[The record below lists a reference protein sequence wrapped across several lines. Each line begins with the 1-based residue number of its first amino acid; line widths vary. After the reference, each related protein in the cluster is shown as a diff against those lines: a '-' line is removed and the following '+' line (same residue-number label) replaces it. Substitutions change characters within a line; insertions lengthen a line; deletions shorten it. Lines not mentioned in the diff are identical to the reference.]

1 MHASRTGWATSSAT
15 GCGSATRCSA
25 AAGPAIIF
33 LPSWQILHSRQWKLQ
48 APYLAR
54 YMRVITYDARGNGR
68 SDRPAQAERYAHREI
83 VADAIAVLDAVGV
96 DEAVF
101 AGTSMGALYG
111 LQAAAWYPER
121 VRAVVA
127 IGSVA
132 PYVAPVEPGASP
144 FYDVGAAGS
153 VAAFCAERGLPD
165 YRAFVE
171 YFMGEAITEPHR
183 TKPVEDAVGWGLETT
198 PEVLALT
205 VAAREGVTKEAF
217 EDVCRAVRCPVLVVH
232 GDEDGIIP
240 YEHGVALA
248 ELLGVGLV
256 TLEGGGHLPSL
267 GDPVRC
273 NLLIREFVEGL
284 RPAASRRAGGAGR
297 CAGAAA
303 RSWCPRRSGSGTP
316 AATSRSS
323 TSCAR
328 CTPTWRCS
336 GWPSTRS
343 RRCWPSTARRV
354 HPAST
359 LLAGE
364 SAHVESEAGEHDLHV
379 FQAYRRMDEILVA
392 NFMVFH
398 DLVTEE
404 HFDLVVADE
413 GWDIDYFLHENPELK
428 RSPFAWLTDF
438 VGWLPMPDGGAA
450 EVALTADYNAE
461 MIEQIARY
469 PRMRDRSIFVGNP
482 DDLVDDPLGPGLPSV
497 RDWTTAHFAFAGYVT
512 GAPPVADRE
521 ALRERLGYRP
531 DERVCVVAVGG
542 SGVGGPL
549 LRRVADAFP
558 HAAAKLPELRMVVVV
573 RAADR
578 PGVGARAAGRG
589 GPRLRARAAPRAG
602 RVRRRGGAGRADH
615 DDGARGRA
623 AALPLLPARPP
634 LRAAGARAAPARAV
648 PGRAAHGLR
657 RRGPG
662 ADRRGAR
669 GRARHPRRLRL
680 RGDRRRPHR
689 GPDARRAALSARH
702 QHQPPGGAGHRD
714 VEVGG
719 EAARI
724 ASGSTTATTS
734 NSRPFAEPGRVHREA
749 VEGGQGGRVGGDHRR
764 PVPAAVDQACQL
776 VEAARGCGGSPVA
789 RTDCGCR
796 WRSYSASASAA
807 SLHDLRRASG
817 SSP

>member
-1 MHASRTGWATSSAT
+1 VRAREPDRVGYVER
-15 GCGSATRCSA
+15 GGVRVGFEVFGS
-25 AAGPAIIF
+25 AGPAIIF

-54 YMRVITYDARGNGR
+54 HTQVITYDARGNGR
-68 SDRPAQAERYAHREI
+68 SDRPGAAGCYAHREI
-83 VADAIAVLDAVGV
+83 VADAVAVLDAVGV

-121 VRAVVA
+121 VRGVVA

-256 TLEGGGHLPSL
+256 TLVGGGHLPSL

-273 NLLIREFVEGL
+273 NLLIREFVDGL
-284 RPAASRRAGGAGR
+284 APTPEPPRRWSRALRRRRRALVV
-297 CAGAAA
+297 
-303 RSWCPRRSGSGTP
+303 
-316 AATSRSS
+316 SS
-323 TSCAR
+323 
-328 CTPTWRCS
+328 PI
-336 GWPSTRS
+336 GLGH
-343 RRCWPSTARRV
+343 ARRDVAIVDELRALHPDLDVQWLAQHPVTAVLAEHGESV
-354 HPAST
+354 HPASHW
-359 LLAGE
+359 LAGE

-398 DLVTEE
+398 DLVADE

-482 DDLVDDPLGPGLPSV
+482 DDLVDDPLGPGLPGV
-497 RDWTTAHFAFAGYVT
+497 REWTTAHFAFAGYVT

-521 ALRERLGYRP
+521 ALREQLGYRP

-549 LRRVADAFP
+549 LRRIAGAFP
-558 HAAAKLPELRMVVVV
+558 HAAAKRPELRMVVVCGPRIDPTAV
-573 RAADR
+573 PVP
-578 PGVGARAAGRG
+578 PGVEVRGYVPALHRELAACDVAVVQGGLTTTMELVAARRPFLYFPLAHHFEQQVHVPHRLGRY
-589 GPRLRARAAPRAG
+589 RAG
-602 RVRRRGGAGRADH
+602 RRMEYAAADPERIAEEVVRALDAPVDYASVET
-615 DDGARGRA
+615 DGART
-623 AALPLLPARPP
+623 
-634 LRAAGARAAPARAV
+634 
-648 PGRAAHGLR
+648 
-657 RRGPG
+657 
-662 ADRRGAR
+662 
-669 GRARHPRRLRL
+669 
-680 RGDRRRPHR
+680 
-689 GPDARRAALSARH
+689 
-702 QHQPPGGAGHRD
+702 
-714 VEVGG
+714 
-719 EAARI
+719 AARML
-724 ASGSTTATTS
+724 
-734 NSRPFAEPGRVHREA
+734 AE
-749 VEGGQGGRVGGDHRR
+749 
-764 PVPAAVDQACQL
+764 L
-776 VEAARGCGGSPVA
+776 
-789 RTDCGCR
+789 
-796 WRSYSASASAA
+796 
-807 SLHDLRRASG
+807 L
-817 SSP
+817 

>member
-1 MHASRTGWATSSAT
+1 VRAREPDRVGYVERD
-15 GCGSATRCSA
+15 GVRVGYEVFGS
-25 AAGPAIIF
+25 AGPAIIF

-54 YMRVITYDARGNGR
+54 YLRVITYDARGNGR

-83 VADAIAVLDAVGV
+83 VADAVAVLDAVGV

-153 VAAFCAERGLPD
+153 VAAFCAQRGLPD

-284 RPAASRRAGGAGR
+284 APTPEPPRRWSRALRRRRRALVV
-297 CAGAAA
+297 
-303 RSWCPRRSGSGTP
+303 
-316 AATSRSS
+316 SS
-323 TSCAR
+323 
-328 CTPTWRCS
+328 PI
-336 GWPSTRS
+336 GLGH
-343 RRCWPSTARRV
+343 ARRDVAIVHELRALHPDLDVQWLAQHPVTAVLAEHGESV
-354 HPAST
+354 HPASY

-398 DLVTEE
+398 DLVAEE
-404 HFDLVVADE
+404 QFDLVVADE

-497 RDWTTAHFAFAGYVT
+497 REWTTAHFAFAGYVT
-512 GAPPVADRE
+512 GVPPVADRE
-521 ALRERLGYRP
+521 ALREQLGYRP

-542 SGVGGPL
+542 SGVGAPL
-549 LRRVADAFP
+549 LRRIADAFP
-558 HAAAKLPELRMVVVV
+558 HAAAKLPELRMVVVC
-573 RAADR
+573 
-578 PGVGARAAGRG
+578 
-589 GPRLRARAAPRAG
+589 GPRINPAAVPVPQGVKVRGYVPELHRELAACDVAVVQGGLTTTMELVAARRPFLYFPLAHHFEQQVHVPHRLGRYRAG
-602 RVRRRGGAGRADH
+602 RRMKYHAADPERIAEELVRALDTPV
-615 DDGARGRA
+615 DYVPVETDGART
-623 AALPLLPARPP
+623 
-634 LRAAGARAAPARAV
+634 
-648 PGRAAHGLR
+648 
-657 RRGPG
+657 
-662 ADRRGAR
+662 
-669 GRARHPRRLRL
+669 
-680 RGDRRRPHR
+680 
-689 GPDARRAALSARH
+689 
-702 QHQPPGGAGHRD
+702 
-714 VEVGG
+714 
-719 EAARI
+719 AARML
-724 ASGSTTATTS
+724 
-734 NSRPFAEPGRVHREA
+734 AE
-749 VEGGQGGRVGGDHRR
+749 
-764 PVPAAVDQACQL
+764 L
-776 VEAARGCGGSPVA
+776 
-789 RTDCGCR
+789 
-796 WRSYSASASAA
+796 
-807 SLHDLRRASG
+807 L
-817 SSP
+817 

>member
-1 MHASRTGWATSSAT
+1 MRAREPDRVGYVERD
-15 GCGSATRCSA
+15 GVRVGYEVFGS
-25 AAGPAIIF
+25 AGPAIIF

-54 YMRVITYDARGNGR
+54 YLRVITYDARGNGR

-83 VADAIAVLDAVGV
+83 VADAVAVLDAVGV

-153 VAAFCAERGLPD
+153 VAAFCAQRGLPD

-284 RPAASRRAGGAGR
+284 APTPEPPRRWSRALRRRRRALVV
-297 CAGAAA
+297 
-303 RSWCPRRSGSGTP
+303 
-316 AATSRSS
+316 SS
-323 TSCAR
+323 
-328 CTPTWRCS
+328 PI
-336 GWPSTRS
+336 GLGH
-343 RRCWPSTARRV
+343 ARRDVAIVHELRALHPDLDVQWLAQHPVTAVLAEHGESV
-354 HPAST
+354 HPASY

-398 DLVTEE
+398 DLVAEE

-512 GAPPVADRE
+512 GAPPVVDRE

-549 LRRVADAFP
+549 LRRIADAFP
-558 HAAAKLPELRMVVVV
+558 HAAEKAPELRMVVVCGPRIDPASV
-573 RAADR
+573 PVP
-578 PGVGARAAGRG
+578 PGVEVRGYVPELHRELAACDVAVVQGGLTTTMELVAARRPFLYFPLAHHFEQQVHVPHRLGRY
-589 GPRLRARAAPRAG
+589 RAG
-602 RVRRRGGAGRADH
+602 RRMEYAAADPERIAEELVRALDTPV
-615 DDGARGRA
+615 DYVSVETDGART
-623 AALPLLPARPP
+623 
-634 LRAAGARAAPARAV
+634 
-648 PGRAAHGLR
+648 
-657 RRGPG
+657 
-662 ADRRGAR
+662 
-669 GRARHPRRLRL
+669 
-680 RGDRRRPHR
+680 
-689 GPDARRAALSARH
+689 
-702 QHQPPGGAGHRD
+702 
-714 VEVGG
+714 
-719 EAARI
+719 AARML
-724 ASGSTTATTS
+724 
-734 NSRPFAEPGRVHREA
+734 AE
-749 VEGGQGGRVGGDHRR
+749 
-764 PVPAAVDQACQL
+764 L
-776 VEAARGCGGSPVA
+776 
-789 RTDCGCR
+789 
-796 WRSYSASASAA
+796 
-807 SLHDLRRASG
+807 L
-817 SSP
+817 

>member
-1 MHASRTGWATSSAT
+1 
-15 GCGSATRCSA
+15 
-25 AAGPAIIF
+25 
-33 LPSWQILHSRQWKLQ
+33 
-48 APYLAR
+48 
-54 YMRVITYDARGNGR
+54 
-68 SDRPAQAERYAHREI
+68 
-83 VADAIAVLDAVGV
+83 
-96 DEAVF
+96 
-101 AGTSMGALYG
+101 MGALYG

-121 VRAVVA
+121 VRGVVA

-171 YFMGEAITEPHR
+171 YFMGAAITEPHR
-183 TKPVEDAVGWGLETT
+183 TKPIEDAVGWGLETT

-284 RPAASRRAGGAGR
+284 RPRRSRRAGGAGR

-316 AATSRSS
+316 VATSRSS

-328 CTPTWRCS
+328 CTRTWRCT

-354 HPAST
+354 HPASD

-497 RDWTTAHFAFAGYVT
+497 REWTTAHFAFAGYVT

-521 ALRERLGYRP
+521 ALREQLGYRP

-549 LRRVADAFP
+549 LRRIADAFP
-558 HAAAKLPELRMVVVV
+558 HAKEKLPELRMVVVCGPRIDPASV
-573 RAADR
+573 PVP
-578 PGVGARAAGRG
+578 PGVEVRGYVPELHRELAACDVAVVQGGLTTTMELVAARRPFLYFPLAHHFEQQVHVPHRLGRY
-589 GPRLRARAAPRAG
+589 RAG
-602 RVRRRGGAGRADH
+602 RRMEYAAADPERIAEELVRALDTPV
-615 DDGARGRA
+615 DYVSVETDGART
-623 AALPLLPARPP
+623 
-634 LRAAGARAAPARAV
+634 
-648 PGRAAHGLR
+648 
-657 RRGPG
+657 
-662 ADRRGAR
+662 
-669 GRARHPRRLRL
+669 
-680 RGDRRRPHR
+680 
-689 GPDARRAALSARH
+689 
-702 QHQPPGGAGHRD
+702 
-714 VEVGG
+714 
-719 EAARI
+719 AARML
-724 ASGSTTATTS
+724 
-734 NSRPFAEPGRVHREA
+734 AE
-749 VEGGQGGRVGGDHRR
+749 
-764 PVPAAVDQACQL
+764 L
-776 VEAARGCGGSPVA
+776 
-789 RTDCGCR
+789 
-796 WRSYSASASAA
+796 
-807 SLHDLRRASG
+807 L
-817 SSP
+817 

>member
-1 MHASRTGWATSSAT
+1 VRAREPDRVGYVERD
-15 GCGSATRCSA
+15 GVRVGYEVFGS
-25 AAGPAIIF
+25 AGPAIIF

-54 YMRVITYDARGNGR
+54 YLRVITYDARGNGR
-68 SDRPAQAERYAHREI
+68 SDRPAQAEQYAHREI
-83 VADAIAVLDAVGV
+83 VADAVAVLDAVGV

-153 VAAFCAERGLPD
+153 VAAFCARRGLPD

-284 RPAASRRAGGAGR
+284 APTPEPPRRWSRALRRRRRALVV
-297 CAGAAA
+297 
-303 RSWCPRRSGSGTP
+303 
-316 AATSRSS
+316 SS
-323 TSCAR
+323 
-328 CTPTWRCS
+328 PI
-336 GWPSTRS
+336 GLGH
-343 RRCWPSTARRV
+343 ARRDVAIVHELRALHPDLDVQWLAQHPVTAVLAEHGESV
-354 HPAST
+354 HPASY

-482 DDLVDDPLGPGLPSV
+482 DDLVEDPLGPGLPSV

-512 GAPPVADRE
+512 GTPPVADRE

-549 LRRVADAFP
+549 LRRIADAFP
-558 HAAAKLPELRMVVVV
+558 RAEEKVPELRMVVVCGPRIDPASV
-573 RAADR
+573 PVP
-578 PGVGARAAGRG
+578 PGVEVRGYVPELHRELAACDVAVVQGGLTTTMELVAARRPFLYFPLAHHFEQQVHVPHRLGRY
-589 GPRLRARAAPRAG
+589 RAG
-602 RVRRRGGAGRADH
+602 RRMEYAAADPERIAEELVRALDTPV
-615 DDGARGRA
+615 DYVSVETDGART
-623 AALPLLPARPP
+623 
-634 LRAAGARAAPARAV
+634 
-648 PGRAAHGLR
+648 
-657 RRGPG
+657 
-662 ADRRGAR
+662 
-669 GRARHPRRLRL
+669 
-680 RGDRRRPHR
+680 
-689 GPDARRAALSARH
+689 
-702 QHQPPGGAGHRD
+702 
-714 VEVGG
+714 
-719 EAARI
+719 AARML
-724 ASGSTTATTS
+724 
-734 NSRPFAEPGRVHREA
+734 AE
-749 VEGGQGGRVGGDHRR
+749 
-764 PVPAAVDQACQL
+764 L
-776 VEAARGCGGSPVA
+776 
-789 RTDCGCR
+789 
-796 WRSYSASASAA
+796 
-807 SLHDLRRASG
+807 L
-817 SSP
+817 

>member
-1 MHASRTGWATSSAT
+1 MRAREPEQSGYVERGGVRVAYEVF
-15 GCGSATRCSA
+15 GC
-25 AAGPAIIF
+25 AGPAVIF

-54 YMRVITYDARGNGR
+54 HMRVITYDARGNGR
-68 SDRPAQAERYAHREI
+68 SDRPGEAERYAHREI

-96 DEAVF
+96 GEAVF
-101 AGTSMGALYG
+101 VGTSMGALYG

-121 VRAVVA
+121 VRGVVA

-171 YFMGEAITEPHR
+171 YFMGAAITEPHR
-183 TKPVEDAVGWGLETT
+183 TKPVEDAVGWGLSTT

-284 RPAASRRAGGAGR
+284 RPARQPPRRWSRALRRRRRALVVSSPIGLGH
-297 CAGAAA
+297 A
-303 RSWCPRRSGSGTP
+303 RRDVAIVRELRALHPDLEVDWLAQHPV
-316 AATSRSS
+316 
-323 TSCAR
+323 
-328 CTPTWRCS
+328 
-336 GWPSTRS
+336 
-343 RRCWPSTARRV
+343 TAVLAEHGERV
-354 HPAST
+354 HPASD

-398 DLVTEE
+398 DLVAEE
-404 HFDLVVADE
+404 QFDLVVADE

-438 VGWLPMPDGGAA
+438 VGWLPIPDGGAA

-482 DDLVDDPLGPGLPSV
+482 ADLVDDPLGPGLPSV
-497 RDWTTAHFAFAGYVT
+497 REWTTAHFAFAGYVT
-512 GAPPVADRE
+512 GAPPVADRA
-521 ALRERLGYRP
+521 ALREQLGYRP
-531 DERVCVVAVGG
+531 DECVCVVAVGG
-542 SGVGGPL
+542 SGVGAPL
-549 LRRVADAFP
+549 LRRIADAFP
-558 HAAAKLPELRMVVVV
+558 HAAAKLPELRMVVVCGP
-573 RAADR
+573 RINPAAVPVP
-578 PGVGARAAGRG
+578 PGVEVRGYVPELHRELAACDVAVVQGGLTTTMELVAARRPFLYFPLAHHFEQQVHVPHRLGRY
-589 GPRLRARAAPRAG
+589 RAG
-602 RVRRRGGAGRADH
+602 RRMEYAAADPERIAEELVRALDTPV
-615 DDGARGRA
+615 DYVPVETDGART
-623 AALPLLPARPP
+623 
-634 LRAAGARAAPARAV
+634 
-648 PGRAAHGLR
+648 
-657 RRGPG
+657 
-662 ADRRGAR
+662 
-669 GRARHPRRLRL
+669 
-680 RGDRRRPHR
+680 
-689 GPDARRAALSARH
+689 
-702 QHQPPGGAGHRD
+702 
-714 VEVGG
+714 
-719 EAARI
+719 AARML
-724 ASGSTTATTS
+724 
-734 NSRPFAEPGRVHREA
+734 AE
-749 VEGGQGGRVGGDHRR
+749 
-764 PVPAAVDQACQL
+764 L
-776 VEAARGCGGSPVA
+776 
-789 RTDCGCR
+789 
-796 WRSYSASASAA
+796 
-807 SLHDLRRASG
+807 L
-817 SSP
+817 

>member
-1 MHASRTGWATSSAT
+1 MRAREPDRVGYVERD
-15 GCGSATRCSA
+15 GVRVGYELFGS
-25 AAGPAIIF
+25 AGPAIIF

-83 VADAIAVLDAVGV
+83 VADAVAVLDAVGV

-153 VAAFCAERGLPD
+153 VAAFCAQRGLPD

-284 RPAASRRAGGAGR
+284 APTPEPPRRWSRALRRRRRALVV
-297 CAGAAA
+297 
-303 RSWCPRRSGSGTP
+303 
-316 AATSRSS
+316 SS
-323 TSCAR
+323 PIGLGHAHR
-328 CTPTWRCS
+328 DVAIVHELRALHPDLDVQWLAQH
-336 GWPSTRS
+336 PV
-343 RRCWPSTARRV
+343 TAVLAEHGESV
-354 HPAST
+354 HPASD

-482 DDLVDDPLGPGLPSV
+482 DDLVEDPLGPGLPSV

-512 GAPPVADRE
+512 GAPRVADRE

-549 LRRVADAFP
+549 LRRIADAFP
-558 HAAAKLPELRMVVVV
+558 HAKEKVPELRMVVVCGPRIDPASV
-573 RAADR
+573 PVP
-578 PGVGARAAGRG
+578 PGVEVRGYVPELHRELAACDVAVVQGGLTTTMELVAARRPFLYFPLAHHFEQQVHVPHRLGRY
-589 GPRLRARAAPRAG
+589 RAG
-602 RVRRRGGAGRADH
+602 RRMEYAAVDPERIAEELVRALDTPV
-615 DDGARGRA
+615 DYVSVETDGART
-623 AALPLLPARPP
+623 
-634 LRAAGARAAPARAV
+634 
-648 PGRAAHGLR
+648 
-657 RRGPG
+657 
-662 ADRRGAR
+662 
-669 GRARHPRRLRL
+669 
-680 RGDRRRPHR
+680 
-689 GPDARRAALSARH
+689 
-702 QHQPPGGAGHRD
+702 
-714 VEVGG
+714 
-719 EAARI
+719 AARML
-724 ASGSTTATTS
+724 
-734 NSRPFAEPGRVHREA
+734 AE
-749 VEGGQGGRVGGDHRR
+749 
-764 PVPAAVDQACQL
+764 L
-776 VEAARGCGGSPVA
+776 
-789 RTDCGCR
+789 
-796 WRSYSASASAA
+796 
-807 SLHDLRRASG
+807 L
-817 SSP
+817 

>member
-1 MHASRTGWATSSAT
+1 VRAREPDRVGYVERD
-15 GCGSATRCSA
+15 GVRVGYEVFGS
-25 AAGPAIIF
+25 AGPAIIF

-83 VADAIAVLDAVGV
+83 VADAVAVLDAVGV

-153 VAAFCAERGLPD
+153 VAAFCAQRGLPD

-284 RPAASRRAGGAGR
+284 APTPEP
-297 CAGAAA
+297 
-303 RSWCPRRSGSGTP
+303 PRRW
-316 AATSRSS
+316 SRALRRRHRALVVSS
-323 TSCAR
+323 
-328 CTPTWRCS
+328 PI
-336 GWPSTRS
+336 GLGH
-343 RRCWPSTARRV
+343 ARRDVAIVHELRALHPDLDVQWLAQHPVTAVLAEHGESV
-354 HPAST
+354 HPASY

-482 DDLVDDPLGPGLPSV
+482 DDLVEDPLGPGLPSV

-549 LRRVADAFP
+549 LRRIADAFP
-558 HAAAKLPELRMVVVV
+558 HAKEKVPELRMVVVCGPRIDPASV
-573 RAADR
+573 PVP
-578 PGVGARAAGRG
+578 PGVEVRGYVPELHRELAACDVAVVQGGLTTTMELVAARRPFLYFPLAHHFEQQVHVPHRLGRY
-589 GPRLRARAAPRAG
+589 RAG
-602 RVRRRGGAGRADH
+602 RRMEYAAADPERIAEELVRALDTPV
-615 DDGARGRA
+615 DYVSVETDGART
-623 AALPLLPARPP
+623 
-634 LRAAGARAAPARAV
+634 
-648 PGRAAHGLR
+648 
-657 RRGPG
+657 
-662 ADRRGAR
+662 
-669 GRARHPRRLRL
+669 
-680 RGDRRRPHR
+680 
-689 GPDARRAALSARH
+689 
-702 QHQPPGGAGHRD
+702 
-714 VEVGG
+714 
-719 EAARI
+719 AARML
-724 ASGSTTATTS
+724 
-734 NSRPFAEPGRVHREA
+734 AE
-749 VEGGQGGRVGGDHRR
+749 
-764 PVPAAVDQACQL
+764 L
-776 VEAARGCGGSPVA
+776 
-789 RTDCGCR
+789 
-796 WRSYSASASAA
+796 
-807 SLHDLRRASG
+807 L
-817 SSP
+817 

>member
-1 MHASRTGWATSSAT
+1 MRAREPDRVGYVERD
-15 GCGSATRCSA
+15 GVRVGYEVFGS
-25 AAGPAIIF
+25 AGPAIIF

-54 YMRVITYDARGNGR
+54 YLRVITYDARGNGR

-83 VADAIAVLDAVGV
+83 VADAVAVLDAVGV

-153 VAAFCAERGLPD
+153 VAAFCAQRGLPD

-284 RPAASRRAGGAGR
+284 APTPEPPRRWSRALRRRRRALVVSSPIGLGH
-297 CAGAAA
+297 A
-303 RSWCPRRSGSGTP
+303 RRDVAIVRELRALHPDLEVDWLAQHPV
-316 AATSRSS
+316 
-323 TSCAR
+323 
-328 CTPTWRCS
+328 
-336 GWPSTRS
+336 
-343 RRCWPSTARRV
+343 TAVLAEHGERV
-354 HPAST
+354 HPASD

-398 DLVTEE
+398 DLVAEE

-482 DDLVDDPLGPGLPSV
+482 DDLVEDPLGPGLPSV

-512 GAPPVADRE
+512 GAPPVVDRE

-549 LRRVADAFP
+549 LRRIAAAFP
-558 HAAAKLPELRMVVVV
+558 HAEEKVPELRMVVVCGPRIDPASV
-573 RAADR
+573 PVP
-578 PGVGARAAGRG
+578 PGVEVRGYVPELHRELAACDVAVVQGGLTTTMELVAARRPFLYFPLAHHFEQQVHVPHRLGRY
-589 GPRLRARAAPRAG
+589 RAG
-602 RVRRRGGAGRADH
+602 RRMEYAAADPERIAEELVRALDSPV
-615 DDGARGRA
+615 DYVSVETDGART
-623 AALPLLPARPP
+623 
-634 LRAAGARAAPARAV
+634 
-648 PGRAAHGLR
+648 
-657 RRGPG
+657 
-662 ADRRGAR
+662 
-669 GRARHPRRLRL
+669 
-680 RGDRRRPHR
+680 
-689 GPDARRAALSARH
+689 
-702 QHQPPGGAGHRD
+702 
-714 VEVGG
+714 
-719 EAARI
+719 AARML
-724 ASGSTTATTS
+724 
-734 NSRPFAEPGRVHREA
+734 AE
-749 VEGGQGGRVGGDHRR
+749 
-764 PVPAAVDQACQL
+764 L
-776 VEAARGCGGSPVA
+776 
-789 RTDCGCR
+789 
-796 WRSYSASASAA
+796 
-807 SLHDLRRASG
+807 L
-817 SSP
+817 

>member
-1 MHASRTGWATSSAT
+1 MRAREPDRVGYVERD
-15 GCGSATRCSA
+15 GVRVGYEVFGS
-25 AAGPAIIF
+25 AGPAIIF

-83 VADAIAVLDAVGV
+83 VADAVAVLDAVGV

-153 VAAFCAERGLPD
+153 VAAFCAQRGLPD

-284 RPAASRRAGGAGR
+284 APTPEPPRRWSRAQRRRRRALVV
-297 CAGAAA
+297 
-303 RSWCPRRSGSGTP
+303 
-316 AATSRSS
+316 SS
-323 TSCAR
+323 
-328 CTPTWRCS
+328 PI
-336 GWPSTRS
+336 GLGH
-343 RRCWPSTARRV
+343 ARRDVAIVHELRALHPDLDVQWLAQHPVTAVLAEHGESV
-354 HPAST
+354 HPASY

-398 DLVTEE
+398 DLVADE

-469 PRMRDRSIFVGNP
+469 PRLRDRSIFVGNP
-482 DDLVDDPLGPGLPSV
+482 EDLVEDPLGPGLPSV
-497 RDWTTAHFAFAGYVT
+497 REWTTAHFAFAGYVT

-549 LRRVADAFP
+549 LRRIADAFP
-558 HAAAKLPELRMVVVV
+558 HAKEKVPELRMVVVCGPRIDPASV
-573 RAADR
+573 PVP
-578 PGVGARAAGRG
+578 PGVEVRGYVPELHRELAACDVAVVQGGLTTTMELVAARRPFLYFPLAHHFEQQVHVPHRLGRY
-589 GPRLRARAAPRAG
+589 RAG
-602 RVRRRGGAGRADH
+602 RRMEYAAADPERIAEELVRALDTPV
-615 DDGARGRA
+615 DYVSVETDGART
-623 AALPLLPARPP
+623 
-634 LRAAGARAAPARAV
+634 
-648 PGRAAHGLR
+648 
-657 RRGPG
+657 
-662 ADRRGAR
+662 
-669 GRARHPRRLRL
+669 
-680 RGDRRRPHR
+680 
-689 GPDARRAALSARH
+689 
-702 QHQPPGGAGHRD
+702 
-714 VEVGG
+714 
-719 EAARI
+719 AARML
-724 ASGSTTATTS
+724 
-734 NSRPFAEPGRVHREA
+734 AE
-749 VEGGQGGRVGGDHRR
+749 
-764 PVPAAVDQACQL
+764 L
-776 VEAARGCGGSPVA
+776 
-789 RTDCGCR
+789 
-796 WRSYSASASAA
+796 
-807 SLHDLRRASG
+807 L
-817 SSP
+817 

>member
-1 MHASRTGWATSSAT
+1 MRAREPDRVGYVER
-15 GCGSATRCSA
+15 GGVRVGYEVFGS
-25 AAGPAIIF
+25 AGPAIIF

-83 VADAIAVLDAVGV
+83 VADAVAVLDAVGV

-153 VAAFCAERGLPD
+153 VAAFCAQRGLPD

-284 RPAASRRAGGAGR
+284 APTPEPPRRWSRAQRRRRRALVV
-297 CAGAAA
+297 
-303 RSWCPRRSGSGTP
+303 
-316 AATSRSS
+316 SS
-323 TSCAR
+323 
-328 CTPTWRCS
+328 PI
-336 GWPSTRS
+336 GLGH
-343 RRCWPSTARRV
+343 ARRDVAIVHELRALHPDLDVQWLAQHPVTAVLAEHGESV
-354 HPAST
+354 HPASY

-469 PRMRDRSIFVGNP
+469 PRMRDRSIFVGNH
-482 DDLVDDPLGPGLPSV
+482 DDLVEDPLGPGLPSV

-549 LRRVADAFP
+549 LRRIADAFP
-558 HAAAKLPELRMVVVV
+558 HAKEKVPELRMVVVCGPRIDPASV
-573 RAADR
+573 PVP
-578 PGVGARAAGRG
+578 PGVEVRGYVPELHRELAACDVAVVQGGLTTTMELVAARRPFLYFPLAHHFEQQVHVPHRLGRY
-589 GPRLRARAAPRAG
+589 RAG
-602 RVRRRGGAGRADH
+602 RRMEYAAADPERIAEELVRALDTPV
-615 DDGARGRA
+615 DYVSVETDGART
-623 AALPLLPARPP
+623 
-634 LRAAGARAAPARAV
+634 
-648 PGRAAHGLR
+648 
-657 RRGPG
+657 
-662 ADRRGAR
+662 
-669 GRARHPRRLRL
+669 
-680 RGDRRRPHR
+680 
-689 GPDARRAALSARH
+689 
-702 QHQPPGGAGHRD
+702 
-714 VEVGG
+714 
-719 EAARI
+719 AARML
-724 ASGSTTATTS
+724 
-734 NSRPFAEPGRVHREA
+734 AE
-749 VEGGQGGRVGGDHRR
+749 
-764 PVPAAVDQACQL
+764 L
-776 VEAARGCGGSPVA
+776 
-789 RTDCGCR
+789 
-796 WRSYSASASAA
+796 
-807 SLHDLRRASG
+807 L
-817 SSP
+817 

>member
-1 MHASRTGWATSSAT
+1 MRAREPDRVGHVERDGVRV
-15 GCGSATRCSA
+15 GYEVFGR
-25 AAGPAIIF
+25 AGPAIIF

-48 APYLAR
+48 APYLSR
-54 YMRVITYDARGNGR
+54 YAQVITYDARGNGR
-68 SDRPAQAERYAHREI
+68 SARPSRAERYAHREI
-83 VADAIAVLDAVGV
+83 VADAVAVLDAVGV
-96 DEAVF
+96 GQAVF

-121 VRAVVA
+121 VRGVVA

-153 VAAFCAERGLPD
+153 VAAFCAGRGLAD

-240 YEHGVALA
+240 YAHGVALA

-273 NLLIREFVEGL
+273 NLLIREFVQGL
-284 RPAASRRAGGAGR
+284 APTPEPQRRWRRALR
-297 CAGAAA
+297 K
-303 RSWCPRRSGSGTP
+303 RRR
-316 AATSRSS
+316 ALVVSS
-323 TSCAR
+323 
-328 CTPTWRCS
+328 PI
-336 GWPSTRS
+336 GLGH
-343 RRCWPSTARRV
+343 ARRDVAIVDELRALHPDLDVQWLAQHPVTAVLAEHGESV
-354 HPAST
+354 HPASA

-398 DLVTEE
+398 DLAAEE
-404 HFDLVVADE
+404 QYDLVVADE

-450 EVALTADYNAE
+450 EAALTADYNAE

-469 PRMRDRSIFVGNP
+469 PRLRDRSIFVGNP

-497 RDWTTAHFAFAGYVT
+497 REWTTEHFAFAGYVT
-512 GAPPVADRE
+512 GAPPMADRE
-521 ALRERLGYRP
+521 ALRQRLGYQP

-558 HAAAKLPELRMVVVV
+558 HAAAKLPDLRMVVVCGPRIDPAAVPVPPGVEVRGYVPELHSELAACDVAVVQGGLTTTMELVAARRPFLYFPLAHHFEQQVHVPHRLGRYRAGRRMEYAGADPERIAEELV
-573 RAADR
+573 RALDT
-578 PGVGARAAGRG
+578 PVDYVPVETSGARAA
-589 GPRLRARAAPRAG
+589 ARMLAE
-602 RVRRRGGAGRADH
+602 
-615 DDGARGRA
+615 
-623 AALPLLPARPP
+623 LL
-634 LRAAGARAAPARAV
+634 
-648 PGRAAHGLR
+648 
-657 RRGPG
+657 
-662 ADRRGAR
+662 
-669 GRARHPRRLRL
+669 
-680 RGDRRRPHR
+680 
-689 GPDARRAALSARH
+689 
-702 QHQPPGGAGHRD
+702 
-714 VEVGG
+714 
-719 EAARI
+719 
-724 ASGSTTATTS
+724 
-734 NSRPFAEPGRVHREA
+734 
-749 VEGGQGGRVGGDHRR
+749 
-764 PVPAAVDQACQL
+764 
-776 VEAARGCGGSPVA
+776 
-789 RTDCGCR
+789 
-796 WRSYSASASAA
+796 
-807 SLHDLRRASG
+807 
-817 SSP
+817 

>member
-1 MHASRTGWATSSAT
+1 MRAREPDRVGYVERD
-15 GCGSATRCSA
+15 GVRVGYEVFGS
-25 AAGPAIIF
+25 AGPAIIF

-54 YMRVITYDARGNGR
+54 YLRVITYDARGNGR

-83 VADAIAVLDAVGV
+83 VADAVAVLDAVGV

-153 VAAFCAERGLPD
+153 VAAFCAQRGLPD

-284 RPAASRRAGGAGR
+284 APTPEPPRRWSRALRRRRRALVV
-297 CAGAAA
+297 
-303 RSWCPRRSGSGTP
+303 
-316 AATSRSS
+316 SS
-323 TSCAR
+323 
-328 CTPTWRCS
+328 PI
-336 GWPSTRS
+336 GLGH
-343 RRCWPSTARRV
+343 ARRDVAIVHELRALHPDLDVQWLAQHPVTAVLAEHGESV
-354 HPAST
+354 HPASY

-364 SAHVESEAGEHDLHV
+364 SAHVESGAGEHDLHV

-398 DLVTEE
+398 DLVAEE

-482 DDLVDDPLGPGLPSV
+482 DDLVEDPLGPGLPSV

-512 GAPPVADRE
+512 GAPPVVDRE

-549 LRRVADAFP
+549 LRRIAAAFP
-558 HAAAKLPELRMVVVV
+558 HAEEKVPELRMVVVCGPRIDPASV
-573 RAADR
+573 PVP
-578 PGVGARAAGRG
+578 PGVEVRGYVPELHRELAACDVAVVQGGLTTTMELVAARRPFLYFPLAHHFEQQVHVPHRLGRY
-589 GPRLRARAAPRAG
+589 RAG
-602 RVRRRGGAGRADH
+602 RRMEYAAADPERIAEELVRALDTPV
-615 DDGARGRA
+615 DYVSVETDGART
-623 AALPLLPARPP
+623 
-634 LRAAGARAAPARAV
+634 
-648 PGRAAHGLR
+648 
-657 RRGPG
+657 
-662 ADRRGAR
+662 
-669 GRARHPRRLRL
+669 
-680 RGDRRRPHR
+680 
-689 GPDARRAALSARH
+689 
-702 QHQPPGGAGHRD
+702 
-714 VEVGG
+714 
-719 EAARI
+719 AARML
-724 ASGSTTATTS
+724 
-734 NSRPFAEPGRVHREA
+734 AE
-749 VEGGQGGRVGGDHRR
+749 
-764 PVPAAVDQACQL
+764 L
-776 VEAARGCGGSPVA
+776 
-789 RTDCGCR
+789 
-796 WRSYSASASAA
+796 
-807 SLHDLRRASG
+807 L
-817 SSP
+817 

>member
-1 MHASRTGWATSSAT
+1 VRAREPDRVGYVERD
-15 GCGSATRCSA
+15 GVRVGYEVFGS
-25 AAGPAIIF
+25 AGPAIIF

-54 YMRVITYDARGNGR
+54 YLRVITYDARGNGR

-83 VADAIAVLDAVGV
+83 VADAVAVLDAVGV

-153 VAAFCAERGLPD
+153 VAAFCAQRGLPD

-284 RPAASRRAGGAGR
+284 APTPEPPRRWSRALRRRRRALVV
-297 CAGAAA
+297 
-303 RSWCPRRSGSGTP
+303 
-316 AATSRSS
+316 SS
-323 TSCAR
+323 
-328 CTPTWRCS
+328 PI
-336 GWPSTRS
+336 GLGH
-343 RRCWPSTARRV
+343 ARRDVAIVHELRALHPDLDVQWLAQHPVTAVLAEHGESV
-354 HPAST
+354 HPASY

-398 DLVTEE
+398 DLVAEE

-482 DDLVDDPLGPGLPSV
+482 DDLVEDPLGPGLPSV

-512 GAPPVADRE
+512 GAPPVVDRE

-549 LRRVADAFP
+549 LRRIAAAFP
-558 HAAAKLPELRMVVVV
+558 HAEEKVPELRMVVVCGPRIDPASV
-573 RAADR
+573 PVP
-578 PGVGARAAGRG
+578 PGVEVRGYVPELHRELAACDVAVVQGGLTTTMELVAARRPFLYFPLAHHFEQQVHVPHRLGRY
-589 GPRLRARAAPRAG
+589 RAG
-602 RVRRRGGAGRADH
+602 RRMEYAAADPERIAEELVRALDSPV
-615 DDGARGRA
+615 DYVSVETDGART
-623 AALPLLPARPP
+623 
-634 LRAAGARAAPARAV
+634 
-648 PGRAAHGLR
+648 
-657 RRGPG
+657 
-662 ADRRGAR
+662 
-669 GRARHPRRLRL
+669 
-680 RGDRRRPHR
+680 
-689 GPDARRAALSARH
+689 
-702 QHQPPGGAGHRD
+702 
-714 VEVGG
+714 
-719 EAARI
+719 AARML
-724 ASGSTTATTS
+724 
-734 NSRPFAEPGRVHREA
+734 AE
-749 VEGGQGGRVGGDHRR
+749 
-764 PVPAAVDQACQL
+764 L
-776 VEAARGCGGSPVA
+776 
-789 RTDCGCR
+789 
-796 WRSYSASASAA
+796 
-807 SLHDLRRASG
+807 L
-817 SSP
+817 

>member
-1 MHASRTGWATSSAT
+1 VRAREPDRVGYVERD
-15 GCGSATRCSA
+15 GVRVGYEVFGS
-25 AAGPAIIF
+25 AGPAIIF

-83 VADAIAVLDAVGV
+83 VADAVAVLDAVGV

-153 VAAFCAERGLPD
+153 VAAFCAQRGLPD

-284 RPAASRRAGGAGR
+284 APTPDPPRRWSRALRRRRRALVV
-297 CAGAAA
+297 
-303 RSWCPRRSGSGTP
+303 
-316 AATSRSS
+316 SS
-323 TSCAR
+323 
-328 CTPTWRCS
+328 PI
-336 GWPSTRS
+336 GLGH
-343 RRCWPSTARRV
+343 ARRDVAIVHELRALHPDLDVQWLAQHPVTAVLAEHGESV
-354 HPAST
+354 HPASY

-482 DDLVDDPLGPGLPSV
+482 DDLVEDPLGPGLPSV

-549 LRRVADAFP
+549 LRRIADAFP
-558 HAAAKLPELRMVVVV
+558 HAKEKVPELRMVVVCGPRIDPASV
-573 RAADR
+573 PVP
-578 PGVGARAAGRG
+578 PGVEVRGYVPELHRELAACDVAVVQGGLTTTMELVAARRPFLYFPLAHHFEQQVHVPHRLGRY
-589 GPRLRARAAPRAG
+589 RAG
-602 RVRRRGGAGRADH
+602 RRMEYAAADPERIAEELVRALDTPV
-615 DDGARGRA
+615 DYVSVETDGART
-623 AALPLLPARPP
+623 
-634 LRAAGARAAPARAV
+634 
-648 PGRAAHGLR
+648 
-657 RRGPG
+657 
-662 ADRRGAR
+662 
-669 GRARHPRRLRL
+669 
-680 RGDRRRPHR
+680 
-689 GPDARRAALSARH
+689 
-702 QHQPPGGAGHRD
+702 
-714 VEVGG
+714 
-719 EAARI
+719 AARML
-724 ASGSTTATTS
+724 
-734 NSRPFAEPGRVHREA
+734 AE
-749 VEGGQGGRVGGDHRR
+749 
-764 PVPAAVDQACQL
+764 L
-776 VEAARGCGGSPVA
+776 
-789 RTDCGCR
+789 
-796 WRSYSASASAA
+796 
-807 SLHDLRRASG
+807 L
-817 SSP
+817 

>member
-1 MHASRTGWATSSAT
+1 VRAREPDRVGYVERD
-15 GCGSATRCSA
+15 GVRVGYEVFGS
-25 AAGPAIIF
+25 AGPAIIF

-54 YMRVITYDARGNGR
+54 YLRVITYDARGNGR

-83 VADAIAVLDAVGV
+83 VADAVAVLDAVGV

-153 VAAFCAERGLPD
+153 VAAFCAQRGLPD

-284 RPAASRRAGGAGR
+284 APTPEPPRRWSRALRRRRRALVV
-297 CAGAAA
+297 
-303 RSWCPRRSGSGTP
+303 
-316 AATSRSS
+316 SS
-323 TSCAR
+323 
-328 CTPTWRCS
+328 PI
-336 GWPSTRS
+336 GLGH
-343 RRCWPSTARRV
+343 ARRDVAIVHELRALHPDLDVQWLAQHPVTAVLAEHGESV
-354 HPAST
+354 HPASY

-398 DLVTEE
+398 DLVAEE

-450 EVALTADYNAE
+450 EVVLTADYNAE

-482 DDLVDDPLGPGLPSV
+482 ADLVDDPLGPGLPSV
-497 RDWTTAHFAFAGYVT
+497 REWTTAHFAFAGYVT
-512 GAPPVADRE
+512 GVPPVADRE
-521 ALRERLGYRP
+521 ALREQLGYRP

-542 SGVGGPL
+542 SGVGAPL
-549 LRRVADAFP
+549 LRRIADAFP
-558 HAAAKLPELRMVVVV
+558 HAAAKLPELRMVVVCGPRINPAAVPVPPGVEVRGYVPELHRELAACDVAVVQGGLTTTMELVAARRPFLYFPLAHHFEQQVHVPHRLGRYRAGRRMEYAAADPERIAEELV
-573 RAADR
+573 RALDT
-578 PGVGARAAGRG
+578 PVDYVPVETDGARAA
-589 GPRLRARAAPRAG
+589 ARMLAE
-602 RVRRRGGAGRADH
+602 
-615 DDGARGRA
+615 
-623 AALPLLPARPP
+623 LL
-634 LRAAGARAAPARAV
+634 
-648 PGRAAHGLR
+648 
-657 RRGPG
+657 
-662 ADRRGAR
+662 
-669 GRARHPRRLRL
+669 
-680 RGDRRRPHR
+680 
-689 GPDARRAALSARH
+689 
-702 QHQPPGGAGHRD
+702 
-714 VEVGG
+714 
-719 EAARI
+719 
-724 ASGSTTATTS
+724 
-734 NSRPFAEPGRVHREA
+734 
-749 VEGGQGGRVGGDHRR
+749 
-764 PVPAAVDQACQL
+764 
-776 VEAARGCGGSPVA
+776 
-789 RTDCGCR
+789 
-796 WRSYSASASAA
+796 
-807 SLHDLRRASG
+807 
-817 SSP
+817 

>member
-1 MHASRTGWATSSAT
+1 MRAREPDRVGYVERD
-15 GCGSATRCSA
+15 GVRVGYEVFGS
-25 AAGPAIIF
+25 AGPAIIF

-54 YMRVITYDARGNGR
+54 YLRVITYDARGNGR

-83 VADAIAVLDAVGV
+83 VADAVAVLDAVGV

-153 VAAFCAERGLPD
+153 VAAFCAQRGLPD

-284 RPAASRRAGGAGR
+284 APTPEPPRRWSRALRRRRRALVV
-297 CAGAAA
+297 
-303 RSWCPRRSGSGTP
+303 
-316 AATSRSS
+316 SS
-323 TSCAR
+323 
-328 CTPTWRCS
+328 PI
-336 GWPSTRS
+336 GLGH
-343 RRCWPSTARRV
+343 ARRDVAIVHELRALHPDLDVQWLAQHPVTAVLAEHGESV
-354 HPAST
+354 HPASY

-398 DLVTEE
+398 DLVAEE

-482 DDLVDDPLGPGLPSV
+482 DDLVEDPLGPGLPSV

-512 GAPPVADRE
+512 GAPPVVDRE

-549 LRRVADAFP
+549 LRRIAAAFP
-558 HAAAKLPELRMVVVV
+558 HAEEKVPELRMVVVCGPRIDPASV
-573 RAADR
+573 PVP
-578 PGVGARAAGRG
+578 PGVEVRGYVPELHRELAACDVAVVQGGLTTTMELVAARRPFLYFPLAHHFEQQVHVPHRLGRY
-589 GPRLRARAAPRAG
+589 RAG
-602 RVRRRGGAGRADH
+602 RRMEYAAADPERIAEELVRALDSPV
-615 DDGARGRA
+615 DYVSVETDGART
-623 AALPLLPARPP
+623 
-634 LRAAGARAAPARAV
+634 
-648 PGRAAHGLR
+648 
-657 RRGPG
+657 
-662 ADRRGAR
+662 
-669 GRARHPRRLRL
+669 
-680 RGDRRRPHR
+680 
-689 GPDARRAALSARH
+689 
-702 QHQPPGGAGHRD
+702 
-714 VEVGG
+714 
-719 EAARI
+719 AARML
-724 ASGSTTATTS
+724 
-734 NSRPFAEPGRVHREA
+734 AE
-749 VEGGQGGRVGGDHRR
+749 
-764 PVPAAVDQACQL
+764 L
-776 VEAARGCGGSPVA
+776 
-789 RTDCGCR
+789 
-796 WRSYSASASAA
+796 
-807 SLHDLRRASG
+807 L
-817 SSP
+817 

>member
-1 MHASRTGWATSSAT
+1 VRAREPDRVGYVERD
-15 GCGSATRCSA
+15 GVRVGYEVFGS
-25 AAGPAIIF
+25 AGPAIIF

-83 VADAIAVLDAVGV
+83 VADAVAVLDAVGV

-153 VAAFCAERGLPD
+153 VAAFCAQRGLPD

-273 NLLIREFVEGL
+273 NLLIRAFVEGL
-284 RPAASRRAGGAGR
+284 APTPEPPRRWSRALRRRRRALVV
-297 CAGAAA
+297 
-303 RSWCPRRSGSGTP
+303 
-316 AATSRSS
+316 SS
-323 TSCAR
+323 
-328 CTPTWRCS
+328 PI
-336 GWPSTRS
+336 GLGH
-343 RRCWPSTARRV
+343 ARRDVAIVHELRALHPDLDVQWLAQHPVTAVLAEHGESV
-354 HPAST
+354 HPASY

-482 DDLVDDPLGPGLPSV
+482 DDLVEDPLGPGLPSV

-549 LRRVADAFP
+549 LRRIADAFP
-558 HAAAKLPELRMVVVV
+558 HAKEKVPELRMVVVCGPRIDPASV
-573 RAADR
+573 PVP
-578 PGVGARAAGRG
+578 PGVEVRGYVPELHRELAACDVAVVQGGLTTTMELVAARRPFLYFPLAHHFEQQVHVPHRLGRY
-589 GPRLRARAAPRAG
+589 RAG
-602 RVRRRGGAGRADH
+602 RRMEYAAADPERIAEELVRALDTPV
-615 DDGARGRA
+615 DYVSVETDGART
-623 AALPLLPARPP
+623 
-634 LRAAGARAAPARAV
+634 
-648 PGRAAHGLR
+648 
-657 RRGPG
+657 
-662 ADRRGAR
+662 
-669 GRARHPRRLRL
+669 
-680 RGDRRRPHR
+680 
-689 GPDARRAALSARH
+689 
-702 QHQPPGGAGHRD
+702 
-714 VEVGG
+714 
-719 EAARI
+719 AARML
-724 ASGSTTATTS
+724 
-734 NSRPFAEPGRVHREA
+734 AE
-749 VEGGQGGRVGGDHRR
+749 
-764 PVPAAVDQACQL
+764 L
-776 VEAARGCGGSPVA
+776 
-789 RTDCGCR
+789 
-796 WRSYSASASAA
+796 
-807 SLHDLRRASG
+807 L
-817 SSP
+817 

>member
-1 MHASRTGWATSSAT
+1 VRAREPDRVGYVERD
-15 GCGSATRCSA
+15 GVGVGYEVFGSA
-25 AAGPAIIF
+25 GPTIIF

-83 VADAIAVLDAVGV
+83 VADAVAVLDAVGV

-153 VAAFCAERGLPD
+153 VAAFCAQRGLPD

-273 NLLIREFVEGL
+273 NLLIRAFVEGL
-284 RPAASRRAGGAGR
+284 APTPEPPRRWSRALRRRRRALVV
-297 CAGAAA
+297 
-303 RSWCPRRSGSGTP
+303 
-316 AATSRSS
+316 SS
-323 TSCAR
+323 
-328 CTPTWRCS
+328 PI
-336 GWPSTRS
+336 GLGH
-343 RRCWPSTARRV
+343 ARRDVAIVHELRALHPDLDVQWLAQHPVTAVLAEHGESV
-354 HPAST
+354 HPASY

-482 DDLVDDPLGPGLPSV
+482 DDLVEDPLGPGLPSV

-549 LRRVADAFP
+549 LRRIADAFP
-558 HAAAKLPELRMVVVV
+558 HAKEKVPELRMVVVCGPRIDPASV
-573 RAADR
+573 PVP
-578 PGVGARAAGRG
+578 PGVEVRGYVPELHRELAACDVAVVQGGLTTTMELVAARRPFLYFPLAHHFEQQVHVPHRLGRY
-589 GPRLRARAAPRAG
+589 RAG
-602 RVRRRGGAGRADH
+602 RRMEYAAADPERIAEELVRALDTPV
-615 DDGARGRA
+615 DYVSVETDGART
-623 AALPLLPARPP
+623 
-634 LRAAGARAAPARAV
+634 
-648 PGRAAHGLR
+648 
-657 RRGPG
+657 
-662 ADRRGAR
+662 
-669 GRARHPRRLRL
+669 
-680 RGDRRRPHR
+680 
-689 GPDARRAALSARH
+689 
-702 QHQPPGGAGHRD
+702 
-714 VEVGG
+714 
-719 EAARI
+719 AARML
-724 ASGSTTATTS
+724 
-734 NSRPFAEPGRVHREA
+734 AE
-749 VEGGQGGRVGGDHRR
+749 
-764 PVPAAVDQACQL
+764 L
-776 VEAARGCGGSPVA
+776 
-789 RTDCGCR
+789 
-796 WRSYSASASAA
+796 
-807 SLHDLRRASG
+807 L
-817 SSP
+817 

>member
-1 MHASRTGWATSSAT
+1 MRAREPDRVGYVERD
-15 GCGSATRCSA
+15 GVRVGYEVFG

-33 LPSWQILHSRQWKLQ
+33 LPSWKILHSRQWKLQ

-54 YMRVITYDARGNGR
+54 HMRVITYDARGNGR

-83 VADAIAVLDAVGV
+83 VADAVAVLDAVGV

-111 LQAAAWYPER
+111 LQAAAWYPDR

-153 VAAFCAERGLPD
+153 VAAFCAQRGLPD

-284 RPAASRRAGGAGR
+284 APTPEPPRRWSRALRRRRRALVV
-297 CAGAAA
+297 
-303 RSWCPRRSGSGTP
+303 
-316 AATSRSS
+316 SS
-323 TSCAR
+323 
-328 CTPTWRCS
+328 PI
-336 GWPSTRS
+336 GLGH
-343 RRCWPSTARRV
+343 ARRDVAIVDELRALHPDLDVQWLAQHPVTAVLAEHGESV
-354 HPAST
+354 HPASD

-398 DLVTEE
+398 DLVADE

-497 RDWTTAHFAFAGYVT
+497 REWTTAHFAFAGYVT

-549 LRRVADAFP
+549 LRRIADAFP
-558 HAAAKLPELRMVVVV
+558 HAAEKVPELRMVVVCGPRIDPASV
-573 RAADR
+573 PVP
-578 PGVGARAAGRG
+578 PGVEVRGYVPELHRELAACDVAVVQGGLTTTMELVAARRPFLYFPLAHHFEQQVHVPHRLGRY
-589 GPRLRARAAPRAG
+589 RAG
-602 RVRRRGGAGRADH
+602 RRMEYAAADPERIAEELVRALDAPVDYVSVET
-615 DDGARGRA
+615 DGART
-623 AALPLLPARPP
+623 
-634 LRAAGARAAPARAV
+634 
-648 PGRAAHGLR
+648 
-657 RRGPG
+657 
-662 ADRRGAR
+662 
-669 GRARHPRRLRL
+669 
-680 RGDRRRPHR
+680 
-689 GPDARRAALSARH
+689 
-702 QHQPPGGAGHRD
+702 
-714 VEVGG
+714 
-719 EAARI
+719 AARML
-724 ASGSTTATTS
+724 
-734 NSRPFAEPGRVHREA
+734 AE
-749 VEGGQGGRVGGDHRR
+749 
-764 PVPAAVDQACQL
+764 L
-776 VEAARGCGGSPVA
+776 
-789 RTDCGCR
+789 
-796 WRSYSASASAA
+796 
-807 SLHDLRRASG
+807 L
-817 SSP
+817 